1 MHWRSD
7 IMPDQLLGWL
17 KFSIELEQKG
27 LDYYARCNAQTKNS
41 HAQALFK
48 FLIDQELKH
57 KDVLQKLFDAVTKG
71 DKKKIRESV
80 AAFEE
85 LHLEIPVFNIA
96 DIERMQKP
104 DVTLSEMINNA
115 INMESEGIKFYQ
127 EIAQKEDNVNLKFL
141 FNNLFIQE
149 TEHKNIIKKFG
160 FKLLGL
166 SAGTLR

>member
-1 MHWRSD
+1 
-7 IMPDQLLGWL
+7 
-17 KFSIELEQKG
+17 
-27 LDYYARCNAQTKNS
+27 
-41 HAQALFK
+41 
-48 FLIDQELKH
+48 LKH